1 MKNLFID
8 ANIWLSLYFFS
19 NDTLNQF
26 ESLKEYLNKQIKL
39 FVSDQ
44 VYNEVLRNRDGR
56 IKEAW
61 DSFSKKSFQVNKAPT
76 FCQEYPEYDAI
87 QKQSNVLEQQYN
99 ELKDKIKHDILTH
112 SLKADKLLSELFDG
126 IEKMNTSSEITSKAE
141 QRSKVGNPPGK
152 KDSIGDG
159 INWELLLE
167 CVPDGEDLFLISG
180 DGDFCSKFDNDKL
193 NFFLEKEWNKKK
205 KSKIHFYTTLFDF
218 MNDHTKTLKLN
229 NSRTKTDKKNNK
241 DIKQLQ
247 KMFVRFSESIKESEK
262 AASEELKRIKYKEL
276 LAQSFMDE
284 NISRINAFKNSIS
297 FNKEQFNYIN
307 KLISDE
313 QAEDKDKKDEDK

>member
-26 ESLKEYLNKQIKL
+26 ESLKEYLNKQIRL

-56 IKEAW
+56 VKEAW

-87 QKQSNVLEQQYN
+87 QKQSNVLEKQYN
-99 ELKDKIKHDILTH
+99 ELKDKIKHDIQTH
-112 SLKADKLLSELFDG
+112 SLKADKLLSELLDG
-126 IEKMNTSSEITSKAE
+126 IEKMNSSTEIINKAE
-141 QRSKVGNPPGK
+141 QRSKTGNPPGK
-152 KDSIGDG
+152 KDSIGDA

-167 CVPDGEDLFLISG
+167 QVPDGEDLFLISG
-180 DGDFCSKFDNDKL
+180 DGDFCSRFDNDKL

-205 KSKIHFYTTLFDF
+205 KSNIHFYTTLFDF
-218 MNDHTKTLKLN
+218 MNDHTKTLKLIN
-229 NSRTKTDKKNNK
+229 TSSKTNKKNNK

-247 KMFVRFSESIKESEK
+247 KMFIRFSESIKESEE
-262 AASEELKRIKYKEL
+262 AASEELKRIKYKEF
-276 LAQSFMDE
+276 LAQSFLNE
-284 NISRINAFKNSIS
+284 NFSRINAFKEKMS
-297 FNKEQFNYIN
+297 FNKDQFQYIN
-307 KLISDE
+307 KLIGNDLS
-313 QAEDKDKKDEDK
+313 EDKDNKDDD